1 MSLTVKDNEILL
13 IYILRVVCFTSRLQ
27 ALAYAKSLREYVVK
41 ERDIARDPLTETQLK
56 RVADRLGVAVSELV
70 DRQSDAY
77 QDKYQSSSISEDH
90 LLIALKNEPQLLRT
104 PIAVYPD
111 SAEFVE
117 ATTFVKKGMA
127 PLACI
132 GHVGTGRPPRIL
144 ICPPFQKGKI
154 LSLHVPDR
162 DHRSNP

>member
-13 IYILRVVCFTSRLQ
+13 IYDSDKLTDRQ

-127 PLACI
+127 PPDITA
-132 GHVGTGRPPRIL
+132 RSANPRE
-144 ICPPFQKGKI
+144 K
-154 LSLHVPDR
+154 
-162 DHRSNP
+162 